1 MNNTFLAEITNASDN
16 KKKPSKMDAFN
27 QLQTHQGLSDAI
39 TAITNGYLF
48 RQKWQMEHEIL
59 NGERLLDY
67 IVERITL
74 QDSLLRVMRFLCLY
88 SQVNGGLKEKEY
100 DVVRKEIIQVGKK
113 VVVVEELEIIRYNL
127 TKVVG
132 RIHL

>member
-1 MNNTFLAEITNASDN
+1 
-16 KKKPSKMDAFN
+16 MDAFN

>member
-1 MNNTFLAEITNASDN
+1 
-16 KKKPSKMDAFN
+16 MDAFN

-113 VVVVEELEIIRYNL
+113 VVVVEELEIIRCNL

>member
-1 MNNTFLAEITNASDN
+1 MEITNASDN

-74 QDSLLRVMRFLCLY
+74 QDALPRVMRFLCLY

-100 DVVRKEIIQVGKK
+100 DVVRKEIIQVGKR
-113 VVVVEELEIIRYNL
+113 LL
-127 TKVVG
+127 
-132 RIHL
+132 